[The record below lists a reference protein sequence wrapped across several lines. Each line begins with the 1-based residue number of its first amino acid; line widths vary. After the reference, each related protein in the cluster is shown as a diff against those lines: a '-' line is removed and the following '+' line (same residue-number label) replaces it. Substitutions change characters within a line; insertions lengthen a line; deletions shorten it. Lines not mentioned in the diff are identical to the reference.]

1 VSQQPACCYEPKKA
15 PFPQLAA
22 TAAQDIPVYT
32 NETDEWSPTSQ
43 TERALLR
50 THVAGCFTSEHWQG
64 VGQGRA
70 GSYLGDV
77 GREWLAAAM
86 MTEALNRCGFAFRV
100 VALHGFIF
108 MAGCV
113 DSLTTAVAV
122 AVGAGDVAA
131 ALAAAAAA
139 AAARIRYTCSCGALH
154 QRRLD

>member
-1 VSQQPACCYEPKKA
+1 MLLRAKKST
-15 PFPQLAA
+15 FPQLAA
-22 TAAQDIPVYT
+22 AAAHDIPVYT
-32 NETDEWSPTSQ
+32 NETDEWFPTSQ
-43 TERALLR
+43 TERAVLR

-70 GSYLGDV
+70 GSYLGDG

-122 AVGAGDVAA
+122 AVAVGAHAGDVAA

-139 AAARIRYTCSCGALH
+139 AARIRYTSAGA
-154 QRRLD
+154 RAVRFINGR

>member
-1 VSQQPACCYEPKKA
+1 MVPNESDRKGSTTDPCSRVLHLGA
-15 PFPQLAA
+15 LA
-22 TAAQDIPVYT
+22 
-32 NETDEWSPTSQ
+32 
-43 TERALLR
+43 
-50 THVAGCFTSEHWQG
+50 G

-70 GSYLGDV
+70 GSYLGDG

-139 AAARIRYTCSCGALH
+139 AAARIRYTCRARAVRFING
-154 QRRLD
+154 R